1 MTSVEAREL
10 DRDLSG
16 RAGIP
21 VARRTSRRE
30 EFELLGLLLGILLVL
45 LVLALTIGVG
55 SAYLT

>member
-1 MTSVEAREL
+1 MTSIKAREL
-10 DRDLSG
+10 DGDLTG

-21 VARRTSRRE
+21 VARRTSRGE

-55 SAYLT
+55 PAVLT

>member
-1 MTSVEAREL
+1 MMSIEAREL
-10 DRDLSG
+10 VGDV
-16 RAGIP
+16 AGSAGTQVGP
-21 VARRTSRRE
+21 RTRRRE